1 MFLDVLEL
9 DIKWEFKMGNSK
21 VSKFSFEKTTRK
33 FIIAQLYSR
42 IFNYKHLC
50 SFTNNSRV
58 FGLPY
63 QGYKMF
69 MDTQPLKELGQ
80 IVPIALV

>member
-9 DIKWEFKMGNSK
+9 DIKWGFKMGNSK
-21 VSKFSFEKTTRK
+21 VSEFSFEKTTRK

-63 QGYKMF
+63 HLSKNKF
-69 MDTQPLKELGQ
+69 STFVHFKTT
-80 IVPIALV
+80 